1 MTAPPEGPAVIT
13 LREVYD
19 LVLEVRG
26 EVALLK
32 TTELK
37 QDVDDHEQRIRKLEQ
52 WIWRASGIAA
62 ALGAAGGA
70 IVADIASR
78 IGSP

>member
-1 MTAPPEGPAVIT
+1 VTAPPEGPAVIT

-19 LVLEVRG
+19 LVLEVRS

-37 QDVDDHEQRIRKLEQ
+37 HDVEDHETRLRTVERWQ
-52 WIWRASGIAA
+52 WRAAGIAA
-62 ALGAAGGA
+62 AIGAAGGA
-70 IVADIASR
+70 VVTEM
-78 IGSP
+78 IGKVGP

>member
-1 MTAPPEGPAVIT
+1 MNAPDSPAVIT

-19 LVLEVRG
+19 LVQEVRS

-32 TTELK
+32 TTELTK
-37 QDVDDHEQRIRKLEQ
+37 DVDDHEQRIRGLER

-62 ALGAAGGA
+62 ALGALGGTA
-70 IVADIASR
+70 VSQIIQR
-78 IGSP
+78 